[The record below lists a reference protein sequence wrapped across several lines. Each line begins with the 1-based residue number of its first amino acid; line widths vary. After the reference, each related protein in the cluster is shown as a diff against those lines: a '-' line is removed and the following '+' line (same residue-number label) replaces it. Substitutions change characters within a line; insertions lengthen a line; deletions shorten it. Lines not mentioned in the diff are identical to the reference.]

1 MNAPKEY
8 EFHEV
13 ANIFPLLTGEDYTAL
28 RDDIAANGL
37 HEPIWLHPDGRII
50 DGRNRYIA
58 CLDAGIEPRFRTWRG
73 DGSLVSF
80 VVSLNLHRRHLTAS
94 QRAAL
99 AVDVLPML
107 EAENPPGRPPTEK
120 VSTIGHNNGRN
131 TEAAGSMF
139 GVGKSYVSDAK
150 KLSQEAPD
158 LLDQVRVGDITL
170 PQAKREMKTRE
181 REHRLKEY
189 TEQSK
194 NKNISDTIKFYNG
207 DMLDITPG
215 LEPFD
220 LVIADPPY
228 NVTSWEWDKQGT
240 REQFI
245 ETVRLWL
252 VAIKQV
258 LEPEYNLFW
267 FCSPSYAAD
276 IEILMRTLGLD
287 IKSRIVWHRRNMS
300 MGSDSK
306 NKFIDSW
313 EMILHAGNKELNFSD
328 KWSDERF
335 DVQTHAVPQTNFKDE
350 KIHPTQKPIKLIE
363 WLVSHGS
370 FPGERVLDPFAGSG
384 TTGEACLNIGRDCE
398 LIEMDADYYA
408 LAKGRLSNV
417 RF

>member
-1 MNAPKEY
+1 MLK
-8 EFHEV
+8 FHEV
-13 ANIFPLLTGEDYTAL
+13 ANIFPLMEGEEYDNLCA
-28 RDDIAANGL
+28 DIQQNGL
-37 HEPIWLHPDGRII
+37 LVPIWLHPDGSII
-50 DGRNRYIA
+50 DGRNRYRA
-58 CLDAGIEPRFRTWRG
+58 CLQTGTRPEFKTWSG
-73 DGSLVSF
+73 EGSLVSF

-107 EAENPPGRPPTEK
+107 EAENPQGGDRRSADFQGGNIATL
-120 VSTIGHNNGRN
+120 NGKNRE
-131 TEAAGSMF
+131 TAGELFS
-139 GVGKSYVSDAK
+139 VGARYVQDAK

-158 LLDQVRVGDITL
+158 LLDRVRIGDITL
-170 PQAKREMKTRE
+170 PQAKREMRTRD
-181 REHRLKEY
+181 REQKLKEY
-189 TEQSK
+189 TEQS
-194 NKNISDTIKFYNG
+194 NTSSVPDIIKFHNG
-207 DMLDITPG
+207 DMLDITPR

-220 LVIADPPY
+220 LVVADPPY
-228 NVTSWEWDKQGT
+228 NVTNWEWDKQGT

-245 ETVRLWL
+245 ETVRLWI

-258 LEPEYNLFW
+258 LKPEYNLFW

-276 IEILMRTLGLD
+276 IEILMRSLDLD
-287 IKSRIVWHRRNMS
+287 IKSRVVWHRRNMS

-313 EMILHAGNKELNFSD
+313 EMILHVGNKELNFSD

-335 DVQTHAVPQTNFKDE
+335 DVQTYAVPQTNFKDE

-363 WLVSHGS
+363 WLVRHGS

-384 TTGEACLNIGRDCE
+384 TTGEACINTGRDCE

-408 LAKGRLSNV
+408 LAKGRLSSV
-417 RF
+417 